1 MNELCHD
8 YRKAKKELGG
18 LVAEKLFALLNL
30 LESAEN
36 LYDVDR
42 MRIYHLH
49 ALQGERQGQY
59 ALDLGRKSGYRLIVI
74 PMNPGETNEPESDQ
88 MLMYKACEI
97 ILVWE
102 VSKHYE

>member
-1 MNELCHD
+1 M
-8 YRKAKKELGG
+8 
-18 LVAEKLFALLNL
+18 LNL

-49 ALQGERQGQY
+49 ALQGDRQGQY
-59 ALDLGRKSGYRLIVI
+59 ALDLGRKSGYRLIVV
-74 PMNPGETNEPESDQ
+74 PLKSEEDSEPEAEQ
-88 MLMYKACEI
+88 MLMYKTCEI